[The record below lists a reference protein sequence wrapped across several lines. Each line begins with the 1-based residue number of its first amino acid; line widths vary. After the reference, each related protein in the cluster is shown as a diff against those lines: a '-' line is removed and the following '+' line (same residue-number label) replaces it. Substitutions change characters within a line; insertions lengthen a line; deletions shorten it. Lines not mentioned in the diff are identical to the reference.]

1 MIKMHSSVMHD
12 ELEQTTMAIT
22 VKVQPFFK

>member
-22 VKVQPFFK
+22 VKVQAFFK